1 MGAKR
6 TVPHTFYMYMTC
18 VWCVWVY
25 APEKKKCLQG
35 MRHRK
40 WARKMWVCREKIR
53 YKKNADDNPG
63 IADVADAQHLTSDIV
78 THKVRKSQK

>member
-1 MGAKR
+1 
-6 TVPHTFYMYMTC
+6 
-18 VWCVWVY
+18 
-25 APEKKKCLQG
+25 